1 MKLLLQTVLSL
12 AQHKTSAGNPDGQL
26 LNEASNKFTRFDEL
40 DLERFF
46 KSHPEKGNTSEA
58 GKYVFLPMVPKPR
71 LLPILNLA
79 YDLQDDRVRLQLVL
93 FVEREVASK
102 ARAFG
107 YRYESPEG
115 EGRHCYWHA
124 QPIHHVKLHDDTTI
138 ELPGLKDG
146 WRPIDTP
153 AFPLDARCAIDLLFC
168 LMVSLYGFQEVATMQ
183 ADYFENSLA
192 TQIRRMRSPI

>member
-26 LNEASNKFTRFDEL
+26 LGEASSRFARFDEF

-46 KSHPEKGNTSEA
+46 ESNPEKGNTSEA
-58 GKYVFLPMVPKPR
+58 GRYVFLPMVPKPL
-71 LLPILNLA
+71 LLPVLNLA
-79 YDLQDDRVRLQLVL
+79 YDLEDDRVRFQLVL
-93 FVEREVASK
+93 FVEREVESK

-115 EGRHCYWHA
+115 AGRHSYWHA
-124 QPIHHVKLHDDTTI
+124 QPIHHLKLHDETLI

-153 AFPLDARCAIDLLFC
+153 AFPLDARCAVDLLFC
-168 LMVSLYGFQEVATMQ
+168 LMVSLYGLHEASTMQ
-183 ADYFENSLA
+183 ANYFENCLA
-192 TQIRRMRSPI
+192 PQVRQMHSPA